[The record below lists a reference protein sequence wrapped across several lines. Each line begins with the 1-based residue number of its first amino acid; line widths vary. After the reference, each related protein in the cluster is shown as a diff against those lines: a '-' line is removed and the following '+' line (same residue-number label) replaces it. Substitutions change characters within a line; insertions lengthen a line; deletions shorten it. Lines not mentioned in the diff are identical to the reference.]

1 MAIGGGTYVHNLK
14 NGVAFGP
21 VELTTQTNL
30 HGNDENIPVE
40 ELIISA
46 AIYAQSIILL
56 CGEDA

>member
-1 MAIGGGTYVHNLK
+1 
-14 NGVAFGP
+14 